1 MSYRGDDLGFIL
13 PIDKP
18 SGPTSHDVV
27 KVLRRELGVPKV
39 GHTGT
44 LDPFASGL
52 LLMCVGPLTRLSE
65 YLVGLDK
72 SYEAS
77 ALLGISTDTE
87 DLHGNVIAESNAWKN
102 LTTDA
107 VQEVLDSL
115 KGDIEQVPPQFSA
128 KKIKGVAMHRRARRG
143 EFINLKPKNI
153 RIHELELISMDLP
166 LIRFRVSCSS
176 GTYVRSL
183 ARDIGAKL
191 RVGAHLVEL
200 RRTSVGVFSV
210 EDAINP
216 DQLGDNSVIEA
227 GAIDPLKAIGH
238 LSEVKVNQA
247 SANKLVCGSAV
258 PFKDSAI
265 SGPVAVSQQG
275 VLIAIAEI
283 AEGYMQPRK
292 VFVQ

>member
-1 MSYRGDDLGFIL
+1 MSYRGD
-13 PIDKP
+13 
-18 SGPTSHDVV
+18 
-27 KVLRRELGVPKV
+27 
-39 GHTGT
+39 
-44 LDPFASGL
+44 DPFASGL

-183 ARDIGAKL
+183 ARDIG
-191 RVGAHLVEL
+191 
-200 RRTSVGVFSV
+200 
-210 EDAINP
+210 
-216 DQLGDNSVIEA
+216 
-227 GAIDPLKAIGH
+227 
-238 LSEVKVNQA
+238 
-247 SANKLVCGSAV
+247 C
-258 PFKDSAI
+258 
-265 SGPVAVSQQG
+265 
-275 VLIAIAEI
+275 
-283 AEGYMQPRK
+283 M
-292 VFVQ
+292 

>member
-1 MSYRGDDLGFIL
+1 MSHLGHELGFVL
-13 PIDKP
+13 PVDKP

-27 KVLRRELGVPKV
+27 KVLRRERGVSRV

-52 LLMCVGPLTRLSE
+52 LLMCVGYLTRLSE

-72 SYEAS
+72 SYEAV

-87 DLHGNVIAESNAWKN
+87 DLHGNVIGESNAWKN
-102 LTTDA
+102 LTTDEIREA
-107 VQEVLDSL
+107 LYLL
-115 KGDIEQVPPQFSA
+115 KGDTEQVPPQFSA

-143 EFINLKPKNI
+143 EFIDLQPKNI

-176 GTYVRSL
+176 GTYIRSL

-191 RVGAHLVEL
+191 KVGAHLVEL
-200 RRTSVGVFSV
+200 RRTSVGTFSV
-210 EDAINP
+210 EDAVNP
-216 DQLGDNSVIEA
+216 DHLCDDSVIEA

-238 LSEVKVNQA
+238 LNQVTVNQA
-247 SANKLVCGSAV
+247 SANKLVCGSAI
-258 PFKDSAI
+258 PFQGSVI
-265 SGPVAVSQQG
+265 SGPVAVSQAG

>member
-1 MSYRGDDLGFIL
+1 M
-13 PIDKP
+13 
-18 SGPTSHDVV
+18 
-27 KVLRRELGVPKV
+27 
-39 GHTGT
+39 
-44 LDPFASGL
+44 
-52 LLMCVGPLTRLSE
+52 
-65 YLVGLDK
+65 
-72 SYEAS
+72 
-77 ALLGISTDTE
+77 
-87 DLHGNVIAESNAWKN
+87 
-102 LTTDA
+102 
-107 VQEVLDSL
+107 
-115 KGDIEQVPPQFSA
+115 
-128 KKIKGVAMHRRARRG
+128 
-143 EFINLKPKNI
+143 
-153 RIHELELISMDLP
+153 
-166 LIRFRVSCSS
+166 
-176 GTYVRSL
+176 
-183 ARDIGAKL
+183 
-191 RVGAHLVEL
+191 
-200 RRTSVGVFSV
+200 

>member
-1 MSYRGDDLGFIL
+1 MSYRGYDLGFIL
-13 PIDKP
+13 PVDKP
-18 SGPTSHDVV
+18 FGPTSHDVV
-27 KVLRRELGVPKV
+27 KALRRELGVSKV

-52 LLMCVGPLTRLSE
+52 LLMCVGQLTRLSE

-72 SYEAS
+72 SYEAT
-77 ALLGISTDTE
+77 ALLGTSTDTE

-107 VQEVLDSL
+107 VQEVLVSL
-115 KGDIEQVPPQFSA
+115 RGDIEQVPPQFSA

-143 EFINLKPKNI
+143 EFIDLKPKNI

-183 ARDIGAKL
+183 SRDIGAKL

-210 EDAINP
+210 EDAISP
-216 DQLGDNSVIEA
+216 DQLWDNSVIEA

-258 PFKDSAI
+258 PFEDSAI
-265 SGPVAVSQQG
+265 SGPVAVSQEG